1 MDSGPLKV
9 LGTQCPYFA
18 FVDVLDGGV
27 AQQVGGLG
35 SEVLQMVFK
44 FHRVAQ
50 QEVLSQLL
58 NRIITGCSSPS
69 VDSYFS
75 EWVGVTSVCWT
86 EWAWLTLLHTCL
98 IYCGW
103 GS

>member
-1 MDSGPLKV
+1 MPPTKLASLSDLAM
-9 LGTQCPYFA
+9 FI
-18 FVDVLDGGV
+18 FVDGGV
-27 AQQVGGLG
+27 AQQIGGLG

-75 EWVGVTSVCWT
+75 EWV
-86 EWAWLTLLHTCL
+86 WLVFAA
-98 IYCGW
+98 YSGCG
-103 GS
+103 

>member
-1 MDSGPLKV
+1 MGALDLFASAPQILCPLHFT
-9 LGTQCPYFA
+9 LP
-18 FVDVLDGGV
+18 LDGGV

-44 FHRVAQ
+44 LHRVAQ

-75 EWVGVTSVCWT
+75 EWVGLVFT
-86 EWAWLTLLHTCL
+86 AQ
-98 IYCGW
+98 GR
-103 GS
+103 GG

>member
-1 MDSGPLKV
+1 MYIRDFV
-9 LGTQCPYFA
+9 FA
-18 FVDVLDGGV
+18 DGGV

-44 FHRVAQ
+44 LHRVAQ

-69 VDSYFS
+69 VDGYFS
-75 EWVGVTSVCWT
+75 KWVGLMFAAYS
-86 EWAWLTLLHTCL
+86 
-98 IYCGW
+98 GQ
-103 GS
+103 G